1 MSVIG
6 YGSPTDPALS
16 PPPLMDS
23 EQGPALEVKPL
34 GLWADTWRR
43 LRRNKLAL
51 VGLGI
56 VTVFTVV
63 GIVEIVFWVTGLHG
77 GYLAPFN
84 PNAVD
89 YSIAKAPPS
98 LHHLFGTDY
107 IGRDVLSRTLVAS
120 RISLLVG
127 VIAVSISLALG
138 LGLGPVAGYYGGSV
152 DSMIMRVADVFFAF
166 PYILFVMLLV
176 VVLGPSFRNV
186 FIAIGILSW
195 ASYARIVRGTVLSV
209 KTQEYI
215 EAARAAG
222 ASDLRIVF
230 GHVLPNSMAPVYV
243 ATAMGVGGAIV
254 TEAALSFLGI
264 GVQPP
269 NASWGNMISD
279 YLNYLQAGQ
288 WWMEL
293 FPCLALVIT
302 VFGFISFG
310 NGLRD
315 ATDPKLKE

>member
-1 MSVIG
+1 M
-6 YGSPTDPALS
+6 TDTESTASFGQPQLDAPLPVGHETELLS
-16 PPPLMDS
+16 
-23 EQGPALEVKPL
+23 ARPL

-51 VGLGI
+51 AGLAIITVFMIVGL
-56 VTVFTVV
+56 VEVFVS
-63 GIVEIVFWVTGLHG
+63 VTGLHG
-77 GYLAPFN
+77 GYLAPYN
-84 PNAVD
+84 PDAVN
-89 YSIAKAPPS
+89 YAIAKAPPS
-98 LHHLFGTDY
+98 LAHPFGTDY
-107 IGRDVLSRTLVAS
+107 IGRDVFSRTLTAS

-127 VIAVSISLALG
+127 VIAVSIALAIG
-138 LGLGPVAGYYGGSV
+138 LLLGPIAGYYGGTTDSV
-152 DSMIMRVADVFFAF
+152 IMRIADIFFAF
-166 PYILFVMLLV
+166 PYILFVLLLL
-176 VVLGPSFRNV
+176 VVLGPGFRNV

-195 ASYARIVRGTVLSV
+195 ASYARIVRGSVLSV
-209 KTQEYI
+209 KTTEYI
-215 EAARAAG
+215 EAAKAAG
-222 ASDLRIVF
+222 ASDLRIIF

-243 ATAMGVGGAIV
+243 AIAMGVGGAIV

-269 NASWGNMISD
+269 TASWGNMISD
-279 YLNYLQAGQ
+279 YLNYLPAGQ

-293 FPCLALVIT
+293 FPSLALVIT

>member
-1 MSVIG
+1 M
-6 YGSPTDPALS
+6 TDTESAASFAEPRVDA
-16 PPPLMDS
+16 PLPVGF
-23 EQGPALEVKPL
+23 ERGPIEAQPL

-43 LRRNKLAL
+43 LKRNKLAL

-56 VTVFTVV
+56 IVVFCVL
-63 GIVEIVFWVTGLHG
+63 GLVEIFFWVTGIHG
-77 GYLAPFN
+77 GYLAPYN

-89 YSIAKAPPS
+89 YSLANAAPS
-98 LHHLFGTDY
+98 LHHFFGTDY
-107 IGRDVLSRTLVAS
+107 IGRDVFSRVLVAS

-138 LGLGPVAGYYGGSV
+138 LSLGPLSGYYGGAI
-152 DSMIMRVADVFFAF
+152 DSIIMRVADIFFAF
-166 PYILFVMLLV
+166 PYILFVLLLV
-176 VVLGPSFRNV
+176 VVIGPSFRNV
-186 FIAIGILSW
+186 FVAIGILSW
-195 ASYARIVRGTVLSV
+195 ASYARIVRGTILSV
-209 KTQEYI
+209 KTQEYV
-215 EAARAAG
+215 EAAKAAG
-222 ASDLRIVF
+222 ASDLRVIF
-230 GHVLPNSMAPVYV
+230 GHVLPNSMAPIYV
-243 ATAMGVGGAIV
+243 SIAMGVGGAIV
-254 TEAALSFLGI
+254 TEAALSFLGL

-269 NASWGNMISD
+269 NASWGNMISE

>member
-1 MSVIG
+1 MSAIG
-6 YGSPTDPALS
+6 YGPPAEPEVSSPMPVG
-16 PPPLMDS
+16 S
-23 EQGPALEVKPL
+23 EQGPSLEVKPL

-43 LRRNKLAL
+43 LKRNKLAL

-63 GIVEIVFWVTGLHG
+63 GLIEIVFWVTGLHG

-89 YSIAKAPPS
+89 YSLAKAPPS

-152 DSMIMRVADVFFAF
+152 DSAIMRVADVFFAF

-186 FIAIGILSW
+186 FVAIGILSW